1 MLFSITKIKPLC
13 VYLAK
18 GVHPKEATPQLALAV
33 CQRPL
38 EEFSSKTN
46 GTEKGG
52 SLPELFNE
60 AAELGFGK
68 RLFGYRCVCASC
80 RYCLYYRIK
89 HLYYGNIISKRGK
102 LGVELKVKGILHLP
116 RRYKTFRC
124 DLAGVVFRGLRARKN
139 RGEKQRP
146 EYV

>member
-68 RLFGYRCVCASC
+68 LFGYRCVCLMSVLSLLQDQALIL
-80 RYCLYYRIK
+80 REYY
-89 HLYYGNIISKRGK
+89 
-102 LGVELKVKGILHLP
+102 
-116 RRYKTFRC
+116 
-124 DLAGVVFRGLRARKN
+124 
-139 RGEKQRP
+139 
-146 EYV
+146 